1 MCHLMPQARCS
12 ERYCKLRGSARL
24 MFGRCNI
31 CVASSDNVSPFLLN
45 ANSAGQRKH
54 DQRYVR
60 HEENKNKLVTF
71 VTDNVLLVGIVG
83 NKNCLARM
91 LQDKRSGK
99 AASREET
106 KKVAMRQQ

>member
-1 MCHLMPQARCS
+1 VGRQGC
-12 ERYCKLRGSARL
+12 

-45 ANSAGQRKH
+45 ANSAGRRKTRSKVSALRMS
-54 DQRYVR
+54 DM
-60 HEENKNKLVTF
+60 KKIKTKLVTF
-71 VTDNVLLVGIVG
+71 VTDNILLVGIIFLRACC
-83 NKNCLARM
+83 KI
-91 LQDKRSGK
+91 RSGK